1 MKNRIEWL
9 GHATVLIRG
18 ERTVM
23 VDPWKVSGGERVD
36 LVLVTHGHF
45 DHCSPEDVAKVSGPQ
60 TEVVAPADAAAKLG
74 EGVKTILPGEAA
86 NVAGVKVEAV
96 PAYNVGKSFHPK
108 DNRWVGYVVT
118 MGGERVYVAGDTDR
132 TAEMDAVKA
141 DVALLPVGGT
151 YTMTAEEAAGAAD
164 AMGVSLAIPIH
175 FGDVVGSEADARRFE
190 AACNVPVKVL
200 RPGESA

>member
-74 EGVKTILPGEAA
+74 EGVKTILPGEAV

>member
-23 VDPWKVSGGERVD
+23 VDPWKVSGGEQVD

-74 EGVKTILPGEAA
+74 EGVKTILPGEAV